1 MNEQTKKR
9 GAKLWLRCL
18 VLVACLSTLSV
29 ALSAQT
35 VSINFKKE
43 KLSVVLKEI
52 QKQIPYNF
60 LYNNSLIDANELVS
74 INVKN
79 EKIENIMGILLKD
92 TKIAYKIVDK
102 QITLYPKEYNQP
114 SQPKKGN
121 VPYKG
126 KISDSSTGEPLVG
139 VTIRVS
145 GTDTYTVTDIDGS
158 FSIVAS
164 NGSILEIKSLGM
176 KAKEV
181 KCGEKTDLIV
191 TLESDT
197 MLIDELVVTGITQ
210 TDKRLFTGATD
221 KLTAV
226 DVKIDGIP
234 EIGRAL
240 DGRSAG
246 VSVQNV
252 SGTFGTAPKIRV
264 RGATSILGSSKP
276 LWVVDGVALE
286 DVVEISSDALSSG
299 DATTLISSAIA
310 GLNADDIESFQIL
323 KDGSATSIYG
333 AKAMAGV
340 IVVTTKRGRSG
351 VSSINYSGEFT
362 YRMKPSYSN
371 FNIMNSQDQMAV
383 YQEMQQK
390 GWLNFAELAND
401 NSSGVY
407 GKMYQLI
414 NTYDATSGM
423 FGLPNTIEARTRY
436 LREAEYRNTDWFQ
449 ELFNN
454 NIMHNHSVSM
464 SSGNDKANFY
474 ASLSALLDPG
484 WTKTSNVSRYTA
496 NFNASFKILK
506 NLELNILS
514 SGSYR
519 KQKAPGTLSQ
529 DVNPVSGEVKRD
541 FDINPYSYALN
552 SSRALDP
559 SAVYTANYAPFNIKH
574 ELDNNYIDV
583 NVSDVKFQGELKYK
597 VIKGLELSALGSLR
611 YQATTQEHNITDFA
625 NQSMAYRA
633 MPTSTIRDN
642 NSFLYKD
649 PDYPNSLPITV
660 LPNGGIYK
668 RTDNSL
674 TSYDFRAMARYNATF
689 GNNIVN
695 FNGGTELTT
704 IDRHSTW
711 FRGWGMQY
719 ASGEVPF
726 YAYQVFKKGSEQ
738 SSDYYGIGNTFSRNV
753 AFFANGTYSWK
764 GIYTL
769 SGTVRYEGSNK
780 LGKSRSSRW
789 LPTWNYL
796 VLGIFMR
803 KSL

>member
-286 DVVEISSDALSSG
+286 DVRNFFGCTFVWRC
-299 DATTLISSAIA
+299 
-310 GLNADDIESFQIL
+310 N
-323 KDGSATSIYG
+323 
-333 AKAMAGV
+333 
-340 IVVTTKRGRSG
+340 
-351 VSSINYSGEFT
+351 
-362 YRMKPSYSN
+362 N
-371 FNIMNSQDQMAV
+371 FN
-383 YQEMQQK
+383 
-390 GWLNFAELAND
+390 
-401 NSSGVY
+401 
-407 GKMYQLI
+407 
-414 NTYDATSGM
+414 
-423 FGLPNTIEARTRY
+423 
-436 LREAEYRNTDWFQ
+436 
-449 ELFNN
+449 
-454 NIMHNHSVSM
+454 
-464 SSGNDKANFY
+464 
-474 ASLSALLDPG
+474 
-484 WTKTSNVSRYTA
+484 
-496 NFNASFKILK
+496 
-506 NLELNILS
+506 
-514 SGSYR
+514 
-519 KQKAPGTLSQ
+519 
-529 DVNPVSGEVKRD
+529 
-541 FDINPYSYALN
+541 
-552 SSRALDP
+552 
-559 SAVYTANYAPFNIKH
+559 
-574 ELDNNYIDV
+574 
-583 NVSDVKFQGELKYK
+583 
-597 VIKGLELSALGSLR
+597 
-611 YQATTQEHNITDFA
+611 
-625 NQSMAYRA
+625 
-633 MPTSTIRDN
+633 
-642 NSFLYKD
+642 
-649 PDYPNSLPITV
+649 
-660 LPNGGIYK
+660 
-668 RTDNSL
+668 
-674 TSYDFRAMARYNATF
+674 
-689 GNNIVN
+689 
-695 FNGGTELTT
+695 
-704 IDRHSTW
+704 
-711 FRGWGMQY
+711 
-719 ASGEVPF
+719 
-726 YAYQVFKKGSEQ
+726 
-738 SSDYYGIGNTFSRNV
+738 
-753 AFFANGTYSWK
+753 
-764 GIYTL
+764 
-769 SGTVRYEGSNK
+769 
-780 LGKSRSSRW
+780 
-789 LPTWNYL
+789 
-796 VLGIFMR
+796 
-803 KSL
+803 